1 MWPSLVKI
9 RYTELKISC
18 GNLCGRPPP
27 AIPNH
32 IIRPRLKTGV
42 EKGISCM
49 TSAKFFR
56 FNYMIA
62 LYMIDWLIDWLLNVQ
77 RAVFQPYSG
86 RKQAYK
92 QKIRKR
98 ALGWVNMGNNFWL
111 LCWVWSDNLADAGSQ
126 CPPLSEVCRGIFNV
140 QRAWHSLNTGP
151 RFSFSSKGRVG
162 QFFIRRDSN
171 WWPW

>member
-1 MWPSLVKI
+1 MCPSLVKI
-9 RYTELKISC
+9 RYTELKLSY

-32 IIRPRLKTGV
+32 VIRPRLKTGV
-42 EKGISCM
+42 KKGISYM

-62 LYMIDWLIDWLLNVQ
+62 LYMIDWLLNVQ

-86 RKQAYK
+86 RKQVYK

-98 ALGWVNMGNNFWL
+98 ALGWVNMGNDFWL
-111 LCWVWSDNLADAGSQ
+111 LCWVWSDNLAEAESQ
-126 CPPLSEVCRGIFNV
+126 WPSLSELCRGIFNV

-151 RFSFSSKGRVG
+151 WFSFSSKGQVG
-162 QFFIRRDSN
+162 QICIPRDSN
-171 WWPW
+171 GWPW